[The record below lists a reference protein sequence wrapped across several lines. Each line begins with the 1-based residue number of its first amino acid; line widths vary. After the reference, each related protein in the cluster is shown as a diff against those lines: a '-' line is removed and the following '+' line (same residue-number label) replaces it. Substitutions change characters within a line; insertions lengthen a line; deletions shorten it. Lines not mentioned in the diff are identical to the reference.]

1 MSYTVIVKLGVLSIM
16 PKVPEI
22 LVGSQM
28 ERSVSFRPEYSV
40 SGPLDQ
46 FDQSD
51 RSDRNL
57 PFHFDKL
64 VYCLLLLSRFHLCRE
79 FERGISPV

>member
-1 MSYTVIVKLGVLSIM
+1 MSYTVILKLGVLSIM

-22 LVGSQM
+22 LVESQM
-28 ERSVSFRPEYSV
+28 ERSVSFRPEYSG
-40 SGPLDQ
+40 SPLNK

-57 PFHFDKL
+57 PFYFDKL
-64 VYCLLLLSRFHLCRE
+64 VYCLLLLSIFHFYRE
-79 FERGISPV
+79 FGRGISPV